1 MFNSS
6 RFSIFLRRSELSLR
20 AFGKACRPPVD
31 QVQVSR
37 WELGYETPS
46 EERVADLARVLG
58 VEKTELTLSTRE
70 GVLRAIQKLE
80 DLVEI
85 GQAPPGYN
93 KKNLAKLRRNAEQ
106 LRD

>member
-1 MFNSS
+1 MFNSE
-6 RFSIFLRRSELSLR
+6 RFSIFLRRSDLSLR

-46 EERVADLARVLG
+46 DARVADLARVLG
-58 VEKTELTLSTRE
+58 VEISELTISTRDA
-70 GVLRAIQKLE
+70 VLRAISKLE
-80 DLVEI
+80 GLVER
-85 GQAPPGYN
+85 GQAPPGYT

-106 LRD
+106 MRD